1 MNVNE
6 LLEELREL
14 GDGEFTL
21 SISEGVM
28 EKELQSRCSCGRC
41 HQNDFMDDDDDN
53 IFYSAVRM
61 TVEDCAVTV
70 VRDDGLEET
79 LEEAFDRLSCSVEG
93 VEYEEEYD
101 TDTTTK
107 AADVLRATLEE
118 LGFDRA
124 VTLLE
129 KLNALSARN

>member
-1 MNVNE
+1 
-6 LLEELREL
+6 
-14 GDGEFTL
+14 
-21 SISEGVM
+21 M

-41 HQNDFMDDDDDN
+41 HQNDFETDDEE

-61 TVEDCAVTV
+61 SVDDCAVTV

-79 LEEAFDRLSCSVEG
+79 FQEALDRLDCLLSG
-93 VEYEEEYD
+93 IEYEEECDD